1 MNHIHRKDST
11 PMTNKIKNLNKKK
24 NKVMEGRRGHIDGLG
39 NTPSVTQSLTAVWN
53 KNDIT
58 NA

>member
-39 NTPSVTQSLTAVWN
+39 NTPSVTQSLTAV
-53 KNDIT
+53 
-58 NA
+58 